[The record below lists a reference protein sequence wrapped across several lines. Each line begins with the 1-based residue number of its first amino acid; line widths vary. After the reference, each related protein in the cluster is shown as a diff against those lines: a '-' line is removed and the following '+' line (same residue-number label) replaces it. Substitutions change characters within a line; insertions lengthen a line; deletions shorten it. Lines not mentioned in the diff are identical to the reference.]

1 MSWECTFVDHSGPQ
15 AVTSVEAIVNIP
27 NIPSN
32 SSPQE
37 LHFETLTKSIGG
49 SCMKVWVFL
58 KSGPC
63 LAPLNAHT
71 FIEYLHKVVDI
82 SNKINDY

>member
-1 MSWECTFVDHSGPQ
+1 MCGPQ

-37 LHFETLTKSIGG
+37 LHFETKSIGG
-49 SCMKVWVFL
+49 SCMKVWVF
-58 KSGPC
+58 
-63 LAPLNAHT
+63 
-71 FIEYLHKVVDI
+71 
-82 SNKINDY
+82 